1 MTMRERI
8 LYHQIHPLKLFTD
21 ISTAI
26 IAIDLLWQ
34 HQLGTALVIGFVPPI
49 LVSFAII
56 EEVDLEPYRRSR
68 MGAYL
73 RRYMTP
79 TAQAL
84 RLFGALFAFY
94 ASWQHVPAG
103 ILAAFALVAACW
115 LNGIVPRRS
124 PSGAGPPGERFRRE
138 MERGGRWRKWS

>member
-1 MTMRERI
+1 MTVRERV

-26 IAIDLLWQ
+26 IAIDLFWQ
-34 HQLGTALVIGFVPPI
+34 HQLGTALVIAFVPPI

-56 EEVDLEPYRRSR
+56 EEVDLDRYRRSG
-68 MGAYL
+68 MGAYM

-94 ASWQHVPAG
+94 AAWQHVPAG
-103 ILAAFALVAACW
+103 IVGALALIVVCW
-115 LNGIVPRRS
+115 SYGIVRAWAR
-124 PSGAGPPGERFRRE
+124 
-138 MERGGRWRKWS
+138 

>member
-1 MTMRERI
+1 MTVRERI

-21 ISTAI
+21 FSTAL
-26 IAIDLLWQ
+26 IAIDLLWR

-49 LVSFAII
+49 LVSFALIQ
-56 EEVDLEPYRRSR
+56 EVDLDGYRRSG

-79 TAQAL
+79 TVQAL
-84 RLFGALFAFY
+84 RLFGALIAFY

-103 ILAAFALVAACW
+103 IVAGFALVAACW
-115 LNGIVPRRS
+115 LNGIVPRVSRS
-124 PSGAGPPGERFRRE
+124 GVRHGVVRHDP
-138 MERGGRWRKWS
+138 MERNARWRRSS